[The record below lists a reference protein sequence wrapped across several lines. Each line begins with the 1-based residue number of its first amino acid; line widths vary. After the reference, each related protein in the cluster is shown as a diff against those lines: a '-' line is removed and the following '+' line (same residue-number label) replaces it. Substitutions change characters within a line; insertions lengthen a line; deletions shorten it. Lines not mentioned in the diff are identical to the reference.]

1 MYHKHLFTLHW
12 MLLAAGMVILAF
24 VIWQHGL
31 FHQLFHSDV
40 SRLSSIILL
49 VFLIASFHAAFHLFR
64 FSRDTEAVRQQ
75 DEKLKRLPLTERFR
89 ILSSGQGFPSR
100 LKKQLSAIAS
110 RYESMNSAAS
120 LENTMLMQML
130 DNQIKAPVRLGWLL
144 SDLLIKLGLLGTVIG
159 FILMLG
165 AISDGGSVDS
175 SNIDVLLTDMG
186 SGMRVALFTTLTGL
200 TTGTVLGFQYFIV
213 ERSADVLMARVTELV
228 ELRLTNNIGDPGSE

>member
-12 MLLAAGMVILAF
+12 MLLAAGIVIFAF
-24 VIWQHGL
+24 IIWQQGL
-31 FHQLFHSDV
+31 FHQLFQSDV

-49 VFLIASFHAAFHLFR
+49 VFLISSLHAAFHLFR

-75 DEKLKRLPLTERFR
+75 DEKLKLAPLTERFR
-89 ILSSGQGFPSR
+89 ILSSGKGFPPR
-100 LKKQLSAIAS
+100 LKTQLSAIAS
-110 RYESMNSAAS
+110 RCESMNSASS

-200 TTGTVLGFQYFIV
+200 TTGTLLGFQYFIV
-213 ERSADVLMARVTELV
+213 ERSADVLMTRVTELV
-228 ELRLTNNIGDPGSE
+228 ELRLANNIGEPGSD